1 MSDPGQ
7 PSRPAPTLE
16 GAVIAFDLDG
26 TLVETAPDLL
36 GALNGVLAEEDLAPL
51 PAEGARHLIGRG
63 ARALLVRGFEA
74 SGRTL
79 DEAAATP
86 LVFRFIEIYRSRI
99 ALESRPYPGCVEA
112 LDTLRAQ
119 GARLV
124 VCTNKL
130 TSLSTELLDAL
141 ALSDRFIAIIGADA
155 APAPKPD
162 PQHVLHA
169 IAAGGGMRER
179 AVMVGDS
186 LNDVASARAAGVASI
201 VFPFGYTDIPAAE
214 LGADRLIG
222 HYDELVGTVQT
233 LLQTKRGS
241 AIGSP
246 L

>member
-1 MSDPGQ
+1 MLQSGQ
-7 PSRPAPTLE
+7 PINRPLSLD

-36 GALNGVLAEEDLAPL
+36 GALNGVLAEQGLAPL
-51 PAEGARHLIGRG
+51 PSDGARHLIGRG

-74 SGRTL
+74 SGHPL
-79 DEAAATP
+79 DDAAAIP
-86 LVFRFIEIYRSRI
+86 LVARFIEIYRSRI

-112 LDTLRAQ
+112 LDALRDH

-130 TSLSTELLDAL
+130 TSLSTALLDAL
-141 ALSDRFIAIIGADA
+141 ALADRFVAIIGADA

-162 PQHVLHA
+162 ARHVLHA
-169 IAAGGGMRER
+169 VAAGGGSPER

-186 LNDVASARAAGVASI
+186 LNDVASARAAGVASV

-214 LGADRLIG
+214 LGADRLIA
-222 HYDELVGTVQT
+222 HYDELVGTVQS
-233 LLQTKRGS
+233 LLQTPHGS
-241 AIGSP
+241 AIASP

>member
-1 MSDPGQ
+1 
-7 PSRPAPTLE
+7 
-16 GAVIAFDLDG
+16 VIAFDLDG

-36 GALNGVLAEEDLAPL
+36 GALNSVLAEQDLAPL
-51 PAEGARHLIGRG
+51 PADGARHLIGRG
-63 ARALLVRGFEA
+63 ARALLVRGFAA
-74 SGRTL
+74 SGRSL

-86 LVFRFIEIYRSRI
+86 LVARFIEIYRNRI
-99 ALESRPYPGCVEA
+99 AQESRPYPGCVEA
-112 LDTLRAQ
+112 LDTLRDR

-130 TSLSTELLDAL
+130 TSLSTALLDAL
-141 ALSDRFIAIIGADA
+141 DLSDRFVAIIGADA

-162 PQHVLHA
+162 PRHVLHA
-169 IAAGGGMRER
+169 VAAGGGSPDR

-214 LGADRLIG
+214 LGADHVIG
-222 HYDELVGTVQT
+222 HYDELVGTIQT
-233 LLQTKRGS
+233 LLQTPHGS
-241 AIGSP
+241 AIASP

>member
-1 MSDPGQ
+1 MSPSDP
-7 PSRPAPTLE
+7 PSGRPLSLD

-36 GALNGVLAEEDLAPL
+36 GALNGVLAEQDLPPL
-51 PAEGARHLIGRG
+51 PADGARHLIGRG

-74 SGRTL
+74 SGRHL
-79 DEAAATP
+79 DDTAAPP
-86 LVFRFIEIYRSRI
+86 LVTRFIEIYRSRI

-112 LDTLRAQ
+112 LDTLRSK

-141 ALSDRFIAIIGADA
+141 ALSERFVAIIGADA

-162 PQHVLHA
+162 PRHVLHA
-169 IAAGGGMRER
+169 VAAAGGTRDR

-186 LNDVASARAAGVASI
+186 LNDVASARAAGVASV

-222 HYDELVGTVQT
+222 HYEELVGTVQS
-233 LLQTKRGS
+233 LLQTSRGS
-241 AIGSP
+241 AIASP

>member
-1 MSDPGQ
+1 MAHPVV
-7 PSRPAPTLE
+7 PAASGLSLA

-36 GALNGVLAEEDLAPL
+36 GALNGVLAEQGLAPL

-74 SGRTL
+74 SGRPL
-79 DEAAATP
+79 DDDAATP
-86 LVFRFIEIYRSRI
+86 LVARFIEIYRSRI
-99 ALESRPYPGCVEA
+99 AQESRPYPGCVAA
-112 LDTLRAQ
+112 LDRLAAQ

-130 TSLSTELLDAL
+130 TALSIQLLDAL
-141 ALSDRFIAIIGADA
+141 DLTRRFVAVIGADGVPA
-155 APAPKPD
+155 AKPD
-162 PQHVLHA
+162 PRHVLHA
-169 IAAGGGMRER
+169 IHAGGGVADR

-186 LNDVASARAAGVASI
+186 LNDVAAARAAGVPSI
-201 VFPFGYTDIPAAE
+201 VFPFGYTDVPAAE
-214 LGADRLIG
+214 LGADRMIA
-222 HYDELVGTVQT
+222 HYDDLVDAVQS
-233 LLQTKRGS
+233 LLQPPQGS